1 MIPTMSQPST
11 LQSFA
16 RWPWREAL
24 STLRERFAQD
34 RLGLTA
40 GSLTFTTSLA
50 LVPFFTLVL
59 AIFTAFPMFAKM
71 QGLLQAWL
79 IESLVPEHIARQVL
93 GYLTQF
99 TRQASRLG
107 VAGLVVVVVTA
118 VALVLTIDRTLNAI
132 WRVRQPRP
140 LAQRLVIYWAAI
152 TIGPLLLAGSLA
164 ATSAVL
170 PWLGGAKAGSGLVG
184 ALVNVL
190 EFILLS
196 GAMATMYRTM
206 PNTHVKW
213 SHAWAGGLCVAIG
226 IALAKQL
233 LALYLKSVPTYSL
246 VYGAF
251 ATVPILLVWIYLA
264 WLIVLAGAVVTAHLP
279 HLLAGRLR
287 RSPGAGWGFELALE
301 SLRLLRHARSQ
312 PPHGMTAEAMAREL
326 QVDPLQLEALLQTLR
341 QLQWLGPM
349 AAPAGGD
356 EPVWVLLIDP
366 EHTPIAPLAA
376 RLLIDR
382 SAATERFWQA
392 GGWEKVRLSQVL

>member
-1 MIPTMSQPST
+1 MSQPSP

-16 RWPWREAL
+16 RWPWRQAL

-59 AIFTAFPMFAKM
+59 AIFTAFPMFAKL

-79 IESLVPEHIARQVL
+79 VESLVPEHIARQVL

-140 LAQRLVIYWAAI
+140 LAQRLLIYWAAI
-152 TIGPLLLAGSLA
+152 TIGPVLLAASLA
-164 ATSAVL
+164 ATSAIL

-184 ALVNVL
+184 AVVDVL
-190 EFILLS
+190 EFIVLS
-196 GAMATMYRTM
+196 GATAAMYRYM

-226 IALAKQL
+226 IGLAKQL

-279 HLLAGRLR
+279 HLLAGRAG
-287 RSPGAGWGFELALE
+287 RSQAAGWGFELALE
-301 SLRLLRHARSQ
+301 SLRLLRRARSQ
-312 PPHGMTAEAMAREL
+312 APHGMTAEAMALDLLVE
-326 QVDPLQLEALLQTLR
+326 PMHLEALLQTLR
-341 QLQWLGPM
+341 QLQWVGSM
-349 AAPAGGD
+349 AAPGGGD
-356 EPVWVLLIDP
+356 EPVWVLLIEP
-366 EHTPIAPLAA
+366 EHTPIGPRAA
-376 RLLIDR
+376 RLLIER
-382 SAATERFWQA
+382 SAATESFWQA
-392 GGWEKVRLSQVL
+392 AGWAQRPLSEAL

>member
-1 MIPTMSQPST
+1 MSQPSP

-16 RWPWREAL
+16 RWPWRQAL

-59 AIFTAFPMFAKM
+59 AIFTAFPMFAKL

-79 IESLVPEHIARQVL
+79 VESLVPEHIARQVL

-140 LAQRLVIYWAAI
+140 LAQRLLIYWAAI
-152 TIGPLLLAGSLA
+152 TIGPVLLAASLA
-164 ATSAVL
+164 ATSAIL

-184 ALVNVL
+184 AVVDVL
-190 EFILLS
+190 EFIVLS
-196 GAMATMYRTM
+196 GATAAMYRYM

-213 SHAWAGGLCVAIG
+213 SHAWAGGLCVAVG

-233 LALYLKSVPTYSL
+233 LALYLKGVPTYSL

-279 HLLAGRLR
+279 HLLAGRVG
-287 RSPGAGWGFELALE
+287 RSQAAGWGFELALE
-301 SLRLLRHARSQ
+301 SLRLLRRARSQ
-312 PPHGMTAEAMAREL
+312 APHGMTAEAMARDLLVE
-326 QVDPLQLEALLQTLR
+326 PMHLEALLQTLR
-341 QLQWLGPM
+341 QLQWVGSM
-349 AAPAGGD
+349 AAPGGGD
-356 EPVWVLLIDP
+356 EPVWVLLIEP
-366 EHTPIAPLAA
+366 EHTPIGPLAA
-376 RLLIDR
+376 RLLIER
-382 SAATERFWQA
+382 SAATESFWQA
-392 GGWEKVRLSQVL
+392 AGWAQRPLSEVL

>member
-1 MIPTMSQPST
+1 MSQPSP

-16 RWPWREAL
+16 QWPWRQAL

-59 AIFTAFPMFAKM
+59 AIFTAFPMFAKL

-79 IESLVPEHIARQVL
+79 VESLVPEHIARQVL

-140 LAQRLVIYWAAI
+140 LAQRLLIYWAAI
-152 TIGPLLLAGSLA
+152 TIGPVLLAASLA
-164 ATSAVL
+164 ATSAIL

-184 ALVNVL
+184 AVVDVL
-190 EFILLS
+190 EFIVLS
-196 GAMATMYRTM
+196 GATAAMYRYM

-233 LALYLKSVPTYSL
+233 LALYLKGVPTYSL

-279 HLLAGRLR
+279 HLLAGRAG
-287 RSPGAGWGFELALE
+287 RSQAAGWGFELALE
-301 SLRLLRHARSQ
+301 SLRLLRRARSQ
-312 PPHGMTAEAMAREL
+312 APHGMTAEAMARDLLVE
-326 QVDPLQLEALLQTLR
+326 PMHLEALLQTLR
-341 QLQWLGPM
+341 QLQWVGSM
-349 AAPAGGD
+349 AAPGGGD
-356 EPVWVLLIDP
+356 EPVWVLLIEP
-366 EHTPIAPLAA
+366 EHTPIGPLAA
-376 RLLIDR
+376 RLLIER
-382 SAATERFWQA
+382 SAATESFWQA
-392 GGWEKVRLSQVL
+392 AGWAQRPLSEVL

>member
-1 MIPTMSQPST
+1 MSQPSP

-16 RWPWREAL
+16 RWPWRQAL

-59 AIFTAFPMFAKM
+59 AIFTAFPMFAKL

-79 IESLVPEHIARQVL
+79 VESLVPEHIARQVL

-140 LAQRLVIYWAAI
+140 LAQRLLIYWAAI
-152 TIGPLLLAGSLA
+152 TIGPVLLAASLA
-164 ATSAVL
+164 ATSAIL

-184 ALVNVL
+184 AVVDVL
-190 EFILLS
+190 EFIVLS
-196 GAMATMYRTM
+196 GATAAMYRYM

-233 LALYLKSVPTYSL
+233 LALYLKGVPTYSL

-279 HLLAGRLR
+279 HLLAGRAG
-287 RSPGAGWGFELALE
+287 RSQAAGWGFELALE
-301 SLRLLRHARSQ
+301 SLRLLRRARSQ
-312 PPHGMTAEAMAREL
+312 APHGMTAEAMARDLLVE
-326 QVDPLQLEALLQTLR
+326 PMHLEALLQTLR
-341 QLQWLGPM
+341 QLQWVGSM
-349 AAPAGGD
+349 VAPGGGD
-356 EPVWVLLIDP
+356 EPVWVLLIEP
-366 EHTPIAPLAA
+366 EHTPIGPLAA
-376 RLLIDR
+376 RLLIER
-382 SAATERFWQA
+382 SAATESFWQA
-392 GGWEKVRLSQVL
+392 AGWAQRPLSEVL

>member
-1 MIPTMSQPST
+1 MSQPSP

-16 RWPWREAL
+16 QWPWRQAL

-59 AIFTAFPMFAKM
+59 AIFTAFPMFAKL

-79 IESLVPEHIARQVL
+79 VESLVPEHIARQVL

-140 LAQRLVIYWAAI
+140 LAQRLLIYWAAI
-152 TIGPLLLAGSLA
+152 TIGPVLLAASLA
-164 ATSAVL
+164 ATSAIL

-184 ALVNVL
+184 AVVDVL
-190 EFILLS
+190 EFIVLS
-196 GAMATMYRTM
+196 GATAAMYRYM

-233 LALYLKSVPTYSL
+233 LALYLKGVPTYSL

-279 HLLAGRLR
+279 HLLAGRAG
-287 RSPGAGWGFELALE
+287 RSQAAGWGFELALE
-301 SLRLLRHARSQ
+301 SLRLLRRARSQ
-312 PPHGMTAEAMAREL
+312 TPHGMTAEAMARDLLVE
-326 QVDPLQLEALLQTLR
+326 PMHLEALLQTLR
-341 QLQWLGPM
+341 QLQWVGSM
-349 AAPAGGD
+349 AAPGGGD
-356 EPVWVLLIDP
+356 EPVWVLLIEP
-366 EHTPIAPLAA
+366 EHTPIGPLAA
-376 RLLIDR
+376 RLLIER
-382 SAATERFWQA
+382 SAATESFWQA
-392 GGWEKVRLSQVL
+392 AGWAQRPLSEVL